1 MFPPQSAFPISTF
14 FLAYIPR
21 LTKFVSKLTTN
32 LFVVTKIIINCYK
45 SKTKN
50 HLNSRT
56 SNDIGMKPQPVTKQ

>member
-14 FLAYIPR
+14 LHIPR